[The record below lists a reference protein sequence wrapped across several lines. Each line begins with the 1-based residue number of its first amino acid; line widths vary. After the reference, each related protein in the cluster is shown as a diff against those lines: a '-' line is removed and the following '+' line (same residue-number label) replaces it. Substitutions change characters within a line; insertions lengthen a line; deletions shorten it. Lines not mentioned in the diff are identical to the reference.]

1 MIPSATAKT
10 RSARLLLFAFLSA
23 VLALSSSPIVVRA
36 ASAIPD
42 TIRVALFLNLG
53 AGKYQAIT
61 QTATLSSEGGMN
73 LVWRDAQTST
83 PFGSVPAGQ
92 TAVFTMDVYRALVL
106 ETADYKAAA
115 ASLKKIQASSNAGAI
130 IQLAKSGNTV
140 YQVTEGAYSSVA
152 GASAALAKWTSA
164 GAGAGPTLSK
174 ARVLGP
180 WAVETGSY
188 ASLAEAQAA
197 ADRLGSSG
205 LEAFAALKPLGGAV
219 QYVVRIGQ
227 EQDASKLGA
236 LRQTA
241 AAAGAANVRVPEAGE
256 SYATLRQTAM
266 QADSAG
272 TMYALPA
279 GASSAI
285 RAEPAGA
292 EGILLS
298 ERSKRT
304 YRGSM
309 EIGTLNQSLSVVN
322 EVGFEQYLYSVVGV
336 EVGASWP
343 LEAQK
348 AQAVAARTYALFAG
362 MGFQIANVVD
372 TTVSQA
378 YYGIGSENPNSTA
391 GVDATAG
398 EVLTYGGKLINAVFS
413 ANAGGITA
421 DNNLEIWGGENAY
434 YAPAVKSP
442 DEGPQQGKLDW
453 HHVAL
458 SSGANGYVRS
468 DLVEDSGR
476 KHDSGAK
483 LLKVIGDG
491 AAVRS
496 KPRIVDKEEPLAR
509 LNAGELVVELKRVP
523 EYNDF
528 SWIEAP
534 MTADQ
539 LLEALNKRAKT
550 PIAGPLRTLEVS
562 KRGPSGRVTEVK
574 ANGTAVNVGVG
585 DNLRSA
591 LGGVKSTLFSI
602 EETGRF
608 TIIGGDGKTREVAG
622 QGGAL
627 QVVGADGKAR
637 ALTGPNVYLMDGDGG
652 LRAGTTALGF
662 VISGNGYGHGVGMS
676 QWGARGLAEQG
687 YDYQYILQYYYQN
700 ATIEK
705 DAWG

>member
-1 MIPSATAKT
+1 MITSATRKT
-10 RSARLLLFAFLSA
+10 KPSRLLLFVLLSA
-23 VLALSSSPIVVRA
+23 VLALSSSPLAARA
-36 ASAIPD
+36 AVAVPD

-53 AGKYQAIT
+53 SGKYQAIT
-61 QTATLSSEGGMN
+61 PNATLSSAGGMS
-73 LVWRDAQTST
+73 LIWRDGQSNAA
-83 PFGSVPAGQ
+83 FGTVPAGQ
-92 TAVFTMDVYRALVL
+92 SATFAMDAYRALVL
-106 ETADYKAAA
+106 ETADYNAAL

-130 IQLAKSGNTV
+130 IQLAKSGKTV
-140 YQVTEGAYSSVA
+140 YQVTEGAYSSAA

-164 GAGAGPTLSK
+164 GAASGPALTK

-180 WAVETGSY
+180 WAVETGAY
-188 ASLAEAQAA
+188 ASQAEAQAA
-197 ADRLGSSG
+197 ADRLGGAG
-205 LEAFAALKPLGGAV
+205 LEAFVALKPLGGAV

-227 EQDASKLGA
+227 EQDAAKLGA
-236 LRQTA
+236 LQQSA
-241 AAAGAANVRVPEAGE
+241 AAAGAANARIPEAGE
-256 SYATLRQTAM
+256 PYAVLRQNVA
-266 QADSAG
+266 QADASA
-272 TMYALPA
+272 MLYALPA
-279 GASSAI
+279 GASSVI
-285 RAEPAGA
+285 RVEPASA
-292 EGILLS
+292 DGILLA

-309 EIGTLNQSLSVVN
+309 EISILNQSLAVVN
-322 EVGFEQYLYSVVGV
+322 EVDFEQYLYSVVGV
-336 EVGASWP
+336 EVGQSWP

-362 MGFQIANVVD
+362 TGFQIANVVD

-413 ANAGGITA
+413 ANSGGITA
-421 DNNLEIWGGENAY
+421 DNASEIWGGDQAY
-434 YAPAVKSP
+434 YSSAVTSP

-458 SSGANGYVRS
+458 SNGVNGYVRS
-468 DLVEDSGR
+468 DLVADSGQ
-476 KHDSGAK
+476 KHESGAK
-483 LLKVIGDG
+483 ILRVVGDG

-496 KPRIVDKEEPLAR
+496 KPQIVSTVEPVAR

-534 MTADQ
+534 MTGDQ

-550 PIAGPLRTLEVS
+550 QIAGPLRTLEVS

-574 ANGTAVNVGVG
+574 ANGVAVDVGVG
-585 DNLRSA
+585 DNWRSA
-591 LGGVKSTLFSI
+591 LGGVKSTLLSI

-608 TIIGGDGKTREVAG
+608 AIVGGDGKTRNYPA
-622 QGGAL
+622 QGGSL

-637 ALTGPNVYLMDGDGG
+637 ALTGPNVYVMDGDGG
-652 LRAGTTALGF
+652 LRAGTTSPGF
-662 VISGNGYGHGVGMS
+662 VITGNGYGHGVGMS

-687 YDYQYILQYYYQN
+687 YDYQYILKYYYEN

-705 DAWG
+705 DAKR